1 MADLLRLAGWIGL
14 ECRIGRL
21 SLRRISMGY
30 TWEDAKH
37 LDFSDIIDPD
47 APRLAPLHPG
57 RFLLEE
63 FLKPLGMTQYRLA
76 KSLGVPQRRIS
87 EVINGQR
94 AVTVDTALRLE
105 KFFGMRAQFW
115 LNLQTAY
122 DLEIAERSVGE
133 TLNAITPYA
142 RPALAAE

>member
-1 MADLLRLAGWIGL
+1 
-14 ECRIGRL
+14 
-21 SLRRISMGY
+21 MGY

-37 LDFSDIIDPD
+37 LDFSNIIDPD

-63 FLKPLGMTQYRLA
+63 FLEPLGMTQYRLA
-76 KSLGVPQRRIS
+76 KSIGVSQRRIGEIMS
-87 EVINGQR
+87 GKR
-94 AVTVDTALRLE
+94 AITADTALRLE

-122 DLEIAERSVGE
+122 DLEIAER
-133 TLNAITPYA
+133 TLAPILDAITPYP

>member
-1 MADLLRLAGWIGL
+1 
-14 ECRIGRL
+14 
-21 SLRRISMGY
+21 MGY

-47 APRLAPLHPG
+47 APRLEPLHPG

-63 FLKPLGMTQYRLA
+63 FLEPLGMTQYRLA
-76 KSLGVPQRRIS
+76 KNLGVPQRRIS
-87 EVINGQR
+87 EIINGQR

-115 LNLQTAY
+115 LNLQTGY
-122 DLEIAERSVGE
+122 DLEIAERSLGSA
-133 TLNAITPYA
+133 LDAIKPHP
-142 RPALAAE
+142 RPALVAE